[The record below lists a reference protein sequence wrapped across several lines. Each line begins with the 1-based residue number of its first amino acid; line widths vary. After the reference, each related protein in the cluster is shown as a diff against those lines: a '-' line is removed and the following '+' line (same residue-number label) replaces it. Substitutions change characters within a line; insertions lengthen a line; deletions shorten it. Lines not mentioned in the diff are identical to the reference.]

1 MFSRREILKL
11 GFLSTLG
18 LSFDAFSVVR
28 DLKILDFKEDDEK
41 LEYTLV
47 IRKEKVKVGS
57 REGTGVLVNG
67 QLPGPL
73 LTFKEGKEVIIHVIN
88 EMDEPTSIHWH
99 GILVP
104 NNMDGV
110 PGLVFPGIMP
120 KSKFTYRF
128 PVVPFTFFNA
138 RTNRFVWTHYM

>member
-1 MFSRREILKL
+1 MISRREILKL

-28 DLKILDFKEDDEK
+28 DLKILDFKEDYER

-88 EMDEPTSIHWH
+88 EMDEPTSIH
-99 GILVP
+99 
-104 NNMDGV
+104 
-110 PGLVFPGIMP
+110 
-120 KSKFTYRF
+120 
-128 PVVPFTFFNA
+128 
-138 RTNRFVWTHYM
+138 